1 MANKSAQTVIRT
13 ARGTMIDMNKLA
25 TRNEL
30 TPAVGNMKVNAR
42 GDKLG
47 PSGQIIRHADTTNG
61 VIVPEQNNTPVTPVT
76 PAPVVQAPTRVA
88 PIVPPIALKTLTEKP
103 TVETPT
109 V

>member
-47 PSGQIIRHADTTNG
+47 PSGQIIRHSDTTNG
-61 VIVPEQNNTPVTPVT
+61 VIVPEQNNTPVTPAFVG
-76 PAPVVQAPTRVA
+76 QAPITVA
-88 PIVPPIALKTLTEKP
+88 PIVSPIALKTLK
-103 TVETPT
+103 ETPPVAT
-109 V
+109 PIV

>member
-30 TPAVGNMKVNAR
+30 TPAVGNMKVNAI

-47 PSGQIIRHADTTNG
+47 PRGQIIRHSDTTNG
-61 VIVPEQNNTPVTPVT
+61 VIVPEQNNTPVTT
-76 PAPVVQAPTRVA
+76 APVGQTPTTVA
-88 PIVPPIALKTLTEKP
+88 PIVPPIALKTLK
-103 TVETPT
+103 ETPPVVT
-109 V
+109 PTI